1 MDFSQCG
8 GRVPIFVG
16 GNNPYKLV
24 DFPTKEV
31 FFSLYK
37 NRDDLKEKYWQ
48 MMRLRAEGHTLNEV
62 GSRFGV
68 TRERVRQIEARFLRL
83 LASSLKPVK
92 P

>member
-1 MDFSQCG
+1 
-8 GRVPIFVG
+8 VPIFVG

-62 GSRFGV
+62 GSRYGV

>member
-1 MDFSQCG
+1 MNLKNCN

-16 GNNPYKLV
+16 GNHPYKLV

-62 GSRFGV
+62 GSQFGV
-68 TRERVRQIEARFLRL
+68 TKERIRQIEAKFLRL
-83 LASSLKPVK
+83 LASSLKPVR

>member
-1 MDFSQCG
+1 M
-8 GRVPIFVG
+8 PIFVG

-62 GSRFGV
+62 GSRYGV